1 MNDIL
6 KELTDLA
13 DKIEK
18 LSVKVYRGRKDISN
32 LYDFTQAE
40 ELSDKLFKIQS
51 DLRYDCYTLAVAI
64 WGMMKMM
71 IPKSII
77 VKYSGFDE
85 RGLYYSN
92 TLEFRTERDADLFI
106 LDMKKLMFGVQSYTK
121 IITWGKKEEITNE

>member
-32 LYDFTQAE
+32 PYDFTQAE

-51 DLRYDCYTLAVAI
+51 DLRYGCYTLAVAI
-64 WGMMKMM
+64 WGD
-71 IPKSII
+71 
-77 VKYSGFDE
+77 DE
-85 RGLYYSN
+85 D
-92 TLEFRTERDADLFI
+92 E
-106 LDMKKLMFGVQSYTK
+106 
-121 IITWGKKEEITNE
+121 

>member
-13 DKIEK
+13 NRIEK
-18 LSVKVYRGRKDISN
+18 LSSKVYLSKKNISN

-64 WGMMKMM
+64 WGDDD
-71 IPKSII
+71 
-77 VKYSGFDE
+77 DE
-85 RGLYYSN
+85 D
-92 TLEFRTERDADLFI
+92 E
-106 LDMKKLMFGVQSYTK
+106 
-121 IITWGKKEEITNE
+121 